1 VLWAEE
7 NFSCGI
13 CVVAPF
19 AHDQTCNRLGDLE
32 VVKSKKP
39 NFKLKK
45 EIV

>member
-1 VLWAEE
+1 VLWAGE

-19 AHDQTCNRLGDLE
+19 AHDQTCNKLCALE
-32 VVKSKKP
+32 IVKQKKD